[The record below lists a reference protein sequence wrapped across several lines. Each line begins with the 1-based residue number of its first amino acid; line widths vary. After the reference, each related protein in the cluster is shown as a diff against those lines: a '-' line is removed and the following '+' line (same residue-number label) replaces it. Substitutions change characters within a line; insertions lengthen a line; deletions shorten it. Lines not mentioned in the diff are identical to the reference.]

1 MKTKFPDLIND
12 ADNLSEEELKE
23 IKQYADMKLTERRL
37 NEIEKAL
44 LQARRE
50 AAEGKL
56 KYYSS
61 GEDFVSSLNE
71 E

>member
-1 MKTKFPDLIND
+1 MND
-12 ADNLSEEELKE
+12 ADNLSEEELEE
-23 IKQYADMKLTERRL
+23 IKQYVDMNRTQHRL
-37 NEIEKAL
+37 DKIEKAL